1 VASKKFPTYAHL
13 KKSHFPLSELPTAQL
28 SPLGIMPQ
36 GTQPVMAAQA
46 NFIEGG
52 LLLTVGAHHSVSDGI
67 GFSNILDVWAKNTS
81 AASASTSFTKVDPAS
96 NDRSH
101 LMTGLPGATL
111 SDCPEY
117 VLAPTPP
124 TTAGD
129 VNTHQM
135 AATPTTLPPM
145 TARIFYFS
153 PSSLCSLKIAASAHS
168 TNDALYAALW
178 RHITLARNPL
188 QNTHVNTTHSAA
200 SPQTTALLYAVNIR
214 PRLSPPLPPT
224 YLGNASMASVTE
236 RLPISTLTSPL
247 SLAAAAATIR
257 ASINAFNTPN
267 RVLLTLGLL
276 ASRPDTTD
284 YKFAYNGFLGPDLSA
299 TTWADFGVYEMEW
312 GSLGKPECFRIP
324 GEGMDGSIV
333 VLPRVDGG
341 GLEVVV
347 GLEDGAMGRLMK
359 DQEFLEFA
367 EVWA

>member
-1 VASKKFPTYAHL
+1 
-13 KKSHFPLSELPTAQL
+13 
-28 SPLGIMPQ
+28 MPQ
-36 GTQPVMAAQA
+36 GPQPVMAAQA

-52 LLLTVGAHHSVSDGI
+52 LLLTVAAHHSISDGI

-81 AASASTSFTKVDPAS
+81 AASAPISFAKVDPAS

-101 LMTGLPGATL
+101 LMTGLLGATL

-117 VLAPTPP
+117 VLAPTPLA
-124 TTAGD
+124 TAGD

-135 AATPTTLPPM
+135 ATTPTILPPM
-145 TARIFYFS
+145 TARIFSFL
-153 PSSLCSLKIAASAHS
+153 PSALSSLKIAASAHS
-168 TNDALYAALW
+168 TNDALYAVLW

-188 QNTHVNTTHSAA
+188 QNAHINTVQSAT

-214 PRLSPPLPPT
+214 PRVSPPLPPT
-224 YLGNASMASVTE
+224 YFGNASMASITE

-247 SLAAAAATIR
+247 SLAAAAAAIR
-257 ASINAFNTPN
+257 TSINAFNTPN

-276 ASRPDTTD
+276 ASRSDATD

-324 GEGMDGSIV
+324 GEGMDGSII
-333 VLPRVDGG
+333 VLPRLDGG

-359 DQEFLEFA
+359 DEEFLEFA
-367 EVWA
+367 RVWA